1 MGVDTLDDLK
11 SDLTALTDDLVL
23 PTGDLRSNQQARDLF
38 SAVDT
43 LVAARRFRSQ
53 SAQDDAFALVSDLY
67 SKASGARKTILMSAL
82 MRQNDQAFL
91 DHGAAGLN
99 VFRADFSGHA
109 VSFPE
114 HEFDLVL
121 ADSGLI
127 PKTTRPGEHP
137 KIALYAELQ
146 VFVPSTDESPAA
158 LEASERPLDDFGLI
172 GGLAE
177 HYRAGVIRRVAWGS
191 GSCLI
196 TDQRLIAILFD
207 DAITNRPD
215 TTETA
220 NMPLSTVTGEVSSA
234 VAFSAERRQ
243 FGSRQVTAGASP
255 LGRFFYNRVPT
266 LNLHGSNFHVVLAAR
281 RVVDPSGAIMK
292 PGKDEVDTA
301 IVEFC
306 QGG

>member
-11 SDLTALTDDLVL
+11 SALTALTDDLVL
-23 PTGDLRSNQQARDLF
+23 PTGDLRSNQHAQDLF
-38 SAVDT
+38 STVDT

-53 SAQDDAFALVSDLY
+53 STQDDAFTLVSDLY
-67 SKASGARKTILMSAL
+67 SKASGSRKTILMSAL

-91 DHGAAGLN
+91 DHSAAGLN

-114 HEFDLVL
+114 HELDFVR
-121 ADSGLI
+121 AGSGLI
-127 PKTTRPGEHP
+127 PKTTRPGEYP
-137 KIALYAELQ
+137 QSTLYAEMQ
-146 VFVPSTDESPAA
+146 VFVPSTEESRAA

-172 GGLAE
+172 GALAE

-234 VAFSAERRQ
+234 VAFSGERRQ
-243 FGSRQVTAGASP
+243 FTSRQVTAGASP

-266 LNLHGSNFHVVLAAR
+266 LNLHGSHFHVVLDVR
-281 RVVDPSGAIMK
+281 RVVDPSGTIRK